1 MVIFLKHFV
10 NFNQIGMVQRF
21 ENIKLVKNL
30 VIDFLSVFGFF
41 EELDRALRSG
51 DFVVA
56 KENFS
61 ESALL
66 KQRQERD

>member
-66 KQRQERD
+66 KQGQ